1 MRTGLIAEK
10 LGMTRIFDDSGTHV
24 PVTLLK
30 VEQCQ
35 VVTVLTEEKTV
46 TQQSN

>member
-10 LGMTRIFDDSGTHV
+10 IGMSRFFDENGMHI

-30 VEQCQ
+30 VEGCQ
-35 VVTVLTEEKTV
+35 VVTVRTEEK
-46 TQQSN
+46 